1 MRNIQIVAV
10 GRLKEHYLTDG
21 CAEYCKRLS
30 AFGKVRITELEEARL
45 PEQPSEAQ
53 IRAALEAE
61 GERIIEKAAGSCLIA
76 LCVEGKL
83 LSSEELARTLDQL
96 EVRGTS
102 AFTFVIGSSFG
113 LCDAVKKAAALRLS
127 FSRMTFPHQLM
138 RLMLCE
144 QLYRACSISAGGRYH
159 K

>member
-1 MRNIQIVAV
+1 MRSLQVIAV
-10 GRLKEHYLTDG
+10 GRLKERYLTDG

-30 AFGKVRITELEEARL
+30 AFGKIRMTELEEARL
-45 PEQPSEAQ
+45 PERPSPAQ
-53 IRAALEAE
+53 IRAALDAE
-61 GERIIEKAAGSCLIA
+61 GERILEKSQGSCMIA
-76 LCVEGKL
+76 LCVEGEL
-83 LSSEELARTLDQL
+83 FSSEAFARRLDEL
-96 EVRGTS
+96 EVRGHS
-102 AFTFVIGSSFG
+102 SFSFVIGSSFG
-113 LCDAVKKAAALRLS
+113 LCDAVKQAAQLRLS

>member
-61 GERIIEKAAGSCLIA
+61 GERIIEKAAG
-76 LCVEGKL
+76 KL
-83 LSSEELARTLDQL
+83 PDCA
-96 EVRGTS
+96 VRRG
-102 AFTFVIGSSFG
+102 
-113 LCDAVKKAAALRLS
+113 KAAFLRRTGQN
-127 FSRMTFPHQLM
+127 SR
-138 RLMLCE
+138 
-144 QLYRACSISAGGRYH
+144 SA
-159 K
+159 